1 MKSVLYKGETIPI
14 YEYEDAERL
23 IKELSDENA
32 GDYTKVARGGRGR
45 NKIEYYNFPC
55 AFDIETT
62 TIKAGELDYIA
73 SEDAPPIAFPYLFQ
87 WNIYG
92 RVIMVRQYEHAKDIF
107 KWLAGYFKTSSSR
120 RLILFVHNLNFEYVF
135 FKDIWQI
142 EPAFC
147 FALDEHHPVT
157 IVTKDGLMFRD
168 SFKMSNM
175 SLETLTKDWSKRYKK
190 EKEIM
195 DYSILRTP
203 YTELDDNTLLYSALD
218 VLSLSEAIKNFLDAR
233 SDFIWT
239 PCPTST
245 SFIRRNL
252 KRTIGIVNTKR
263 RNKEQED
270 YMKFLQT
277 VSITPDMFK
286 LLTRCVRGGNT
297 HTNRAITGK
306 ILKDVVHF
314 DVCSMYPTF
323 MVCYPIFPISRWRK
337 LDAGAE
343 MTDIEELEENGY
355 CTMFDMVLVN
365 ARLKK
370 GVTVPYISISK
381 MIILKGEKMDAT
393 DNGRYMGGL
402 EQIEISIF
410 GMEWDII
417 KRQYDF
423 DDAFIIRGYFN
434 RKGYLPDILRRFVL
448 DLYEKKTTLKGLTG
462 TNENGVEY
470 SKGYNTAKA
479 ELNGVYGCCIMSPFK
494 TRYEMNENG
503 ITEKEPEDLDEF
515 LEKYQKSRAYFLPYA
530 VGVVVAMGARC
541 YLQRMID
548 AVGDNFVYCD
558 TDSIFSVNA
567 EESRKAIKEL
577 EWEIIT
583 EQRKCGLNI
592 CYNDIKGNP
601 HELGTIDE
609 EPPAEYFRSW
619 GAKKYITVENGQL
632 KCTVA
637 GVPKKKGAEVI
648 KTPERFNL
656 GLNFRGEDTG
666 KLCVWYNDAPPFKIH
681 DEKGR
686 QIDIY
691 SNVAMLPCD
700 YLLSL
705 SQDYMECLSID
716 DNFHWLFNEA
726 ERNVINEE

>member
-1 MKSVLYKGETIPI
+1 MISVKYKGRPVPI
-14 YEYEDAERL
+14 YEYEDAEPL
-23 IKELSDENA
+23 IKRLSDKYA
-32 GDYTKVARGGRGR
+32 GDITKVARGGRGR
-45 NKIEYYNFPC
+45 NKIEYYNYAC
-55 AFDIETT
+55 SFDIETT
-62 TIKAGELDYIA
+62 TIRPGELDYIA
-73 SEDAPPIAFPYLFQ
+73 SEDAPPVAFPYLFQ

-92 RVIMVRQYEHAKDIF
+92 HVIMVRQYEHAIKVFNWIT
-107 KWLAGYFKTSSSR
+107 KYFRTALNR

-135 FKDIWQI
+135 WKDLWNI
-142 EPAFC
+142 EPSFC

-157 IVTKDGLMFRD
+157 VVTTDGLMFRD
-168 SFKMSNM
+168 SFKMTNM
-175 SLETLTKDWSKRYKK
+175 SLETLTKDWGKEFKK

-195 DYSILRTP
+195 DYSVLRTP

-218 VLSLSEAIKNFLDAR
+218 VLSLSESIDNFLNAR
-233 SDFIWT
+233 NEHIWT
-239 PCPTST
+239 ICPTST
-245 SFIRRNL
+245 SFIRKNL
-252 KRTIGIVNTKR
+252 KQTIGLVNTKTR
-263 RNKEQED
+263 SKEQND

-297 HTNRAITGK
+297 HANRNITGK
-306 ILKDVVHF
+306 LLKDVVHF
-314 DVCSMYPTF
+314 DICSSYPTQ
-323 MVCYPIFPISRWRK
+323 MVCYPIFPVSRWFE
-337 LDAGAE
+337 LDAGSE
-343 MTDIEELEENGY
+343 MEDIELLEDNGY
-355 CTMFDMVLVN
+355 CTMFDMVLIN
-365 ARLKK
+365 PRIKA
-370 GVTVPYISISK
+370 GVTVPYISIAK
-381 MIILKGEKMDAT
+381 MIILKGQRMDAT

-423 DDAFIIRGYFN
+423 DDAFIVRGYYN

-448 DLYEKKTTLKGLTG
+448 GLYEKKTTLKG
-462 TNENGVEY
+462 VEDAAIEY
-470 SKGYNTAKA
+470 AIAKA

-494 TRYEMNENG
+494 TRYEMDESGIKEKDPENLN
-503 ITEKEPEDLDEF
+503 DF
-515 LEKYQKSRAYFLPYA
+515 LPKYQKSRSYFLPYA
-530 VGVVVAMGARC
+530 VGVVVAMGARV

-558 TDSIFSVNA
+558 TDSIFSINPD
-567 EESRKAIKEL
+567 ESRKAIKEL
-577 EWEIIT
+577 EQEIVA

-609 EPPAEYFRSW
+609 EPLAEYFKTF
-619 GAKKYITVENGQL
+619 GAKKYITVEDGKL
-632 KCTVA
+632 KCTIA

-648 KTPERFNL
+648 KTPDRFQL

-666 KLCVWYNDAPPFKIH
+666 KLCVWYNDKPPFKLH
-681 DEKGR
+681 DEQGR
-686 QIDIY
+686 PIDIY

-705 SQDYMECLSID
+705 SSDYMECLSING
-716 DNFHWLFNEA
+716 NFHWSFKQADE
-726 ERNVINEE
+726 NVINEG

>member
-1 MKSVLYKGETIPI
+1 MKSVLYNGRPIPI
-14 YEYEDAERL
+14 YQYDEAETL
-23 IKELSDENA
+23 IKKISNDNA
-32 GDYTKVARGGRGR
+32 GDLTKVARGGRGR
-45 NKIEYYNFPC
+45 NKIEYYNYPC
-55 AFDIETT
+55 SFDIETT

-73 SEDAPPIAFPYLFQ
+73 GEDAPPLAFPYLFQ

-92 RVIMVRQYEHAKDIF
+92 RVIMVRQYEQAKDIF
-107 KWLAGYFKTSSSR
+107 KWLVQYFRTATNR
-120 RLILFVHNLNFEYVF
+120 RLVLFVHNLNFEYVF
-135 FKDIWQI
+135 WKDIWEI
-142 EPAFC
+142 DPAYC

-157 IVTKDGLMFRD
+157 VVTTDGLMFRD
-168 SFKMSNM
+168 SYKMSNM
-175 SLETLTKDWSKRYKK
+175 SLETLTKDWSKIYKK

-195 DYSILRTP
+195 DYSVLRTP

-218 VLSLSEAIKNFLDAR
+218 VLSLSEAIKNFLAAR
-233 SDFIWT
+233 GENIWT
-239 PCPTST
+239 ICPTST
-245 SFIRRNL
+245 SFIRKNL
-252 KRTIGIVNTKR
+252 KQTIGLVNTKTR
-263 RNKEQED
+263 TKEQND
-270 YMKFLQT
+270 YMRFLQT

-297 HTNRAITGK
+297 HANRAYTGK

-314 DVCSMYPTF
+314 DICSSYPTQ
-323 MVCYPIFPISRWRK
+323 MVCYPIFPISRWLE

-343 MTDIEELEENGY
+343 MSDIEELEENGY
-355 CTMFDMVLVN
+355 ITMFDAVLIN
-365 ARLKK
+365 PRIKK

-381 MIILKGEKMDAT
+381 MIILKGERMDAT

-410 GMEWDII
+410 GAEWDII

-423 DDAFIIRGYFN
+423 DDAFVVRGYFN

-448 DLYEKKTTLKGLTG
+448 DLYEKKTTLKG
-462 TNENGVEY
+462 VEDSAIEY
-470 SKGYNTAKA
+470 AIAKA

-494 TRYEMNENG
+494 TRYEMDEHG
-503 ITEKEPEDLDEF
+503 IKEKDPEDLNEF
-515 LEKYQKSRAYFLPYA
+515 LPKYQKSRAYFLPYA
-530 VGVVVAMGARC
+530 VGCVVAMGARL
-541 YLQRMID
+541 YLQRMIE

-558 TDSIFSVNA
+558 TDSIFAINP
-567 EESRKAIKEL
+567 EESRKAIKDL
-577 EWEIIT
+577 EQEIVA

-609 EPPAEYFRSW
+609 ETPAQFFRSW
-619 GAKKYITVENGQL
+619 GAKKYVTVENGKL

-648 KTPERFNL
+648 GNINNFKL

-666 KLCVWYNDAPPFKIH
+666 KLCVWYNDAPPFKLH
-681 DEKGR
+681 DEQGR
-686 QIDIY
+686 PIDIY

-705 SQDYMECLSID
+705 SSDYMECLSID
-716 DNFHWLFNEA
+716 GNFHWAFCEA
-726 ERNVINEE
+726 DKNVINED